1 MGREHSSFKTFGF
14 YSGVLAYIFCL
25 GSYRLL
31 YALNWIYKKMFVP
44 EYSDVQSWMGGV
56 VEIVFFLDF
65 LNYRLRGSS
74 VLRNVALKVDDKVN
88 ELKVTVELKVLGR
101 ESRVQTAGGELR
113 KRRVHDDMEYID
125 V

>member
-1 MGREHSSFKTFGF
+1 
-14 YSGVLAYIFCL
+14 
-25 GSYRLL
+25 
-31 YALNWIYKKMFVP
+31 
-44 EYSDVQSWMGGV
+44 

-113 KRRVHDDMEYID
+113 KRRVHDDVEYID